1 MAPCIVGWICSPSV
15 ITVIWAPKSC
25 RLFLTPNEHTCD
37 IHLAVSPRSIQGQYL
52 AVGTH
57 LGLVQIWDAAAEKK
71 TCSISGH
78 TGRVGEAGMQLR
90 SLTLSFCSCF
100 KMVMVD
106 APFEMNLFHVRL
118 PLHVTQVHSLG
129 METFSAQAAGTTPS
143 SSGTPACPPC
153 PLASFTDTPT
163 RSVGS
168 SGPQTTSSLHQ
179 EETTTRCV

>member
-37 IHLAVSPRSIQGQYL
+37 IHLTVSPRSIQGQYL

-100 KMVMVD
+100 KMVMV
-106 APFEMNLFHVRL
+106 VC
-118 PLHVTQVHSLG
+118 TI
-129 METFSAQAAGTTPS
+129 
-143 SSGTPACPPC
+143 
-153 PLASFTDTPT
+153 
-163 RSVGS
+163 
-168 SGPQTTSSLHQ
+168 
-179 EETTTRCV
+179 